1 MAQRDSAVP
10 TANQALFDR
19 IALAL
24 STQGYIILTDGLPL
38 ALGGALYAR
47 IAGAPDEFRQAG
59 VGRGQ
64 SHTVDGLT
72 RTDGI
77 RWLRPDGPAEVAY
90 LLWMEQ
96 LRLGLNRRL
105 CLGLFDYESHFAVY
119 EPDAF
124 YHKHLDAFHGSA
136 NRVLSTVVYLNP
148 HWLPGYGGELLIH
161 SPDGETLVESV
172 TPDFGSM
179 AIFLSATT
187 LHEVAV
193 THHQRYSIAGWF
205 SVR

>member
-19 IALAL
+19 IAHAL
-24 STQGYIILTDGLPL
+24 ETQGYIILTDGLPL
-38 ALGGALYAR
+38 ALSWALYAR
-47 IAGAPDEFRQAG
+47 IAGAPGEFRRAG

-64 SHTVDGLT
+64 SHRADGLT

-90 LLWMEQ
+90 LQWMEQ

-105 CLGLFDYESHFAVY
+105 CLGLFAYEAHFAVY
-119 EPDAF
+119 EPGAF
-124 YHKHLDAFHGSA
+124 YRKHLDAFHGSA

-148 HWLPGYGGELLIH
+148 HWLPGYGGELLIY
-161 SPDGETLVESV
+161 SPDGATLVESV

-193 THHQRYSIAGWF
+193 TRHQRYSIAGWF